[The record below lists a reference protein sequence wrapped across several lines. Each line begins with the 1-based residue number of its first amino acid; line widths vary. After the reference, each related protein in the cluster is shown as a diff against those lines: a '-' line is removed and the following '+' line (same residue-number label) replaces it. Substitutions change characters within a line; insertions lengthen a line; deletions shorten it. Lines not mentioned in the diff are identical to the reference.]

1 MTAFPIFEQK
11 MPLCWALL
19 EISGVGRVITP
30 FDPHLSQNIGEGGGF
45 E

>member
-19 EISGVGRVITP
+19 EISGLRRVITP
-30 FDPHLSQNIGEGGGF
+30 FDPPSLSKF
-45 E
+45 HKWR